1 MPEAAFDLDT
11 PADLAQIGVGLKSGS
26 DSRSKKEYESDPA

>member
-11 PADLAQIGVGLKSGS
+11 PADLAQIGVGLKFQKGI
-26 DSRSKKEYESDPA
+26 